1 MKYSTAAF
9 TFALA
14 LLAANNDVADAGE
27 FNLRGRGAINR
38 RRARHL
44 RNQDTTG
51 DDALAADNRA
61 TPKVAADDIITEDT
75 AIVEEESIKSEKEPK
90 DDVETIVDADSMATT
105 EEESI
110 KSEKE
115 PKETAEKAA
124 KGEDDVETIVDA
136 DSITI
141 TEEESIKSHKG
152 AMKKMKE
159 EVETV
164 VSEIE
169 NMAETAV
176 EEIMGKKEKAS
187 SQSSDE
193 EEVEELAVV
202 DGVDGEGKVRNFI
215 SHF

>member
-27 FNLRGRGAINR
+27 FNLRGRGAIKR

-44 RNQDTTG
+44 KNQDTTG

-90 DDVETIVDADSMATT
+90 GD
-105 EEESI
+105 
-110 KSEKE
+110 KE
-115 PKETAEKAA
+115 P
-124 KGEDDVETIVDA
+124 
-136 DSITI
+136 
-141 TEEESIKSHKG
+141 KG
-152 AMKKMKE
+152 AMKKMEE
-159 EVETV
+159 EVETIV
-164 VSEIE
+164 TEIE

-193 EEVEELAVV
+193 EEVEELAAV
-202 DGVDGEGKVRNFI
+202 DAVEGEGKVRTFYFAHRMYRALY
-215 SHF
+215 SYT